1 MRSYNTWKRKYKYV
15 VVIRQIHI
23 FTGKITVG
31 KVLDTCGISY
41 MKYERAVLLHFRAD
55 MFEMADRSVQNK
67 GFMKKKWLCLCAI
80 VLLDL
85 YLGGIVCRMAVEAPR
100 EVSGKGAQA
109 EQMVSA
115 PECTLDGELALT
127 FDDGPHKVYTK
138 KLLDGLRERGVKASF
153 FLVGE
158 NIPGNEE
165 LVRQMAKDG
174 HLIGVHCMAHVDL
187 ARQPLAKSVEEIQE
201 TADRIE
207 AVAGKRPEY
216 IRPPYGSWSTE
227 LQEKVSMTPVFWDVD
242 TLDWKNRNTARI
254 VKHICKNAAVHTVVL
269 MHDAYQTSVDAALEA
284 IDTLAAE
291 GYTFVTIEEC
301 LID

>member
-1 MRSYNTWKRKYKYV
+1 MR
-15 VVIRQIHI
+15 
-23 FTGKITVG
+23 
-31 KVLDTCGISY
+31 
-41 MKYERAVLLHFRAD
+41 
-55 MFEMADRSVQNK
+55 
-67 GFMKKKWLCLCAI
+67 KKLLCLCTA

-85 YLGGIVCRMAVEAPR
+85 CFLGIVCRLAVGMQWEDLA
-100 EVSGKGAQA
+100 EVEQA
-109 EQMVSA
+109 DQTVSS
-115 PECTLDGELALT
+115 PECFSGGELALT
-127 FDDGPHKVYTK
+127 FDDGPHRVYTK

-187 ARQPLAKSVEEIQE
+187 ARQPIEKSVEEIRE
-201 TADRIE
+201 TADWIE
-207 AVAGKRPEY
+207 AVTGKRPEY

-227 LQEKVSMTPVFWDVD
+227 LQERVS
-242 TLDWKNRNTARI
+242 
-254 VKHICKNAAVHTVVL
+254 AVHTVVL
-269 MHDAYQTSVDAALEA
+269 MHDAYQTSVDAALET
-284 IDTLAAE
+284 IDTLTAE

>member
-1 MRSYNTWKRKYKYV
+1 M
-15 VVIRQIHI
+15 
-23 FTGKITVG
+23 
-31 KVLDTCGISY
+31 
-41 MKYERAVLLHFRAD
+41 
-55 MFEMADRSVQNK
+55 
-67 GFMKKKWLCLCAI
+67 
-80 VLLDL
+80 
-85 YLGGIVCRMAVEAPR
+85 
-100 EVSGKGAQA
+100 
-109 EQMVSA
+109 
-115 PECTLDGELALT
+115 
-127 FDDGPHKVYTK
+127 
-138 KLLDGLRERGVKASF
+138 KASF

-187 ARQPLAKSVEEIQE
+187 ARQPIEKSVEEIRE
-201 TADRIE
+201 TADWIE
-207 AVAGKRPEY
+207 AVTGKRPEY

-227 LQEKVSMTPVFWDVD
+227 LQERVSMTPVFWDVD

-269 MHDAYQTSVDAALEA
+269 MHDAYQTSVDAALET
-284 IDTLAAE
+284 IDTLTAE

>member
-1 MRSYNTWKRKYKYV
+1 MR
-15 VVIRQIHI
+15 
-23 FTGKITVG
+23 
-31 KVLDTCGISY
+31 
-41 MKYERAVLLHFRAD
+41 
-55 MFEMADRSVQNK
+55 
-67 GFMKKKWLCLCAI
+67 KKLLCLCTA

-85 YLGGIVCRMAVEAPR
+85 CFLGNVCR
-100 EVSGKGAQA
+100 
-109 EQMVSA
+109 
-115 PECTLDGELALT
+115 LA
-127 FDDGPHKVYTK
+127 GPHRVYTK

-187 ARQPLAKSVEEIQE
+187 ARQPIEKSVEEIRE
-201 TADRIE
+201 TADWIE
-207 AVAGKRPEY
+207 AVTGKRP
-216 IRPPYGSWSTE
+216 
-227 LQEKVSMTPVFWDVD
+227 DVD
-242 TLDWKNRNTARI
+242 TLDWKSRNTARI

-269 MHDAYQTSVDAALEA
+269 MHDAYQTSVDAALET
-284 IDTLAAE
+284 IDTLTAE

>member
-1 MRSYNTWKRKYKYV
+1 MR
-15 VVIRQIHI
+15 
-23 FTGKITVG
+23 
-31 KVLDTCGISY
+31 
-41 MKYERAVLLHFRAD
+41 
-55 MFEMADRSVQNK
+55 
-67 GFMKKKWLCLCAI
+67 KKLLCLCTA

-85 YLGGIVCRMAVEAPR
+85 CFLGIVCRLAVGMQWEDLA
-100 EVSGKGAQA
+100 EVEQA
-109 EQMVSA
+109 DQTNQTVSS
-115 PECTLDGELALT
+115 PECFSGGELALT
-127 FDDGPHKVYTK
+127 FDDGPHRVYTK

-165 LVRQMAKDG
+165 LVRQMSKDG

-187 ARQPLAKSVEEIQE
+187 AHQPIEKSVEEIRE
-201 TADRIE
+201 TADWIE
-207 AVAGKRPEY
+207 AVTGKRPEY

-227 LQEKVSMTPVFWDVD
+227 LQERMSMTPVFWDVD
-242 TLDWKNRNTARI
+242 TLDWKSRNTARI

-269 MHDAYQTSVDAALEA
+269 MHDAYQTSVDAALET
-284 IDTLAAE
+284 IDTLTAE

>member
-1 MRSYNTWKRKYKYV
+1 MR
-15 VVIRQIHI
+15 
-23 FTGKITVG
+23 
-31 KVLDTCGISY
+31 
-41 MKYERAVLLHFRAD
+41 
-55 MFEMADRSVQNK
+55 
-67 GFMKKKWLCLCAI
+67 KKLLCLCTA

-85 YLGGIVCRMAVEAPR
+85 CFLGIVCRLAVGMQWEDLA
-100 EVSGKGAQA
+100 EVEQA
-109 EQMVSA
+109 DQTNLTVSS
-115 PECTLDGELALT
+115 PECFSGGELALT
-127 FDDGPHKVYTK
+127 FDDGPHRVYTK

-165 LVRQMAKDG
+165 LVRLMAKDG
-174 HLIGVHCMAHVDL
+174 LLIEVHCMAH
-187 ARQPLAKSVEEIQE
+187 EEIRE

-207 AVAGKRPEY
+207 AVTGKRPEY

-227 LQEKVSMTPVFWDVD
+227 LQERVSMTPVFWDVD
-242 TLDWKNRNTARI
+242 TLDWKSRNTARI

-269 MHDAYQTSVDAALEA
+269 MHDAYQTSVDAALET
-284 IDTLAAE
+284 IDTLTAE

>member
-1 MRSYNTWKRKYKYV
+1 MR
-15 VVIRQIHI
+15 
-23 FTGKITVG
+23 
-31 KVLDTCGISY
+31 
-41 MKYERAVLLHFRAD
+41 
-55 MFEMADRSVQNK
+55 
-67 GFMKKKWLCLCAI
+67 KKLLCLCTA

-85 YLGGIVCRMAVEAPR
+85 CFLGIVCRLAVGMQWEDLAKV
-100 EVSGKGAQA
+100 EQADQTVS
-109 EQMVSA
+109 S
-115 PECTLDGELALT
+115 PECFSGGELALT
-127 FDDGPHKVYTK
+127 FDDGPHRVYTK
-138 KLLDGLRERGVKASF
+138 KRLDGLRERGVKASF

-187 ARQPLAKSVEEIQE
+187 ARQPIEKSVEEIRE
-201 TADRIE
+201 TADWIE
-207 AVAGKRPEY
+207 AVTGKRPEY

-227 LQEKVSMTPVFWDVD
+227 LQERVSMT
-242 TLDWKNRNTARI
+242 RNTARI

-269 MHDAYQTSVDAALEA
+269 MHDAYQTSVDAALET
-284 IDTLAAE
+284 IDTLTAE